1 MKDLAGLLEWA
12 TPRQQEYIEAMIR
25 CGSYRAAAKE
35 LDVTHNAIHKS
46 IKSLKKRAAKQGYA
60 PLHDMTHTA
69 PDTHIVKGVSTLY
82 GVDGMVKQQWVKTDL
97 NKDLLRESLEAVIED
112 LKGDIA
118 KCDPKPDELEL
129 TDEALTA
136 YVIGDGHIGMSVR
149 NHHNMGAGSWDLR
162 EAEMATISTINR
174 LIRLSGGTD
183 IGLLVDVGDFAHA
196 DNMLNIS
203 QSGHFHKIDGDF
215 KDMITTCVRIYR
227 QAIDMML
234 THHRDVV
241 VMMVR
246 GNHNSNVSLSIGAML
261 EVFYENEPRVTVL
274 DNRHKFITY
283 EYGKN
288 LFAGHH
294 GDKMKVDQA
303 YQFLTKTFAE
313 SWGRTKH
320 RHCFMGHIHHQ
331 TSKEV
336 GGMLFETY
344 NTIAPP
350 DEWHSHSGYG
360 AKRSMTSIVF
370 NKDHGEIQR
379 HKISVG

>member
-97 NKDLLRESLEAVIED
+97 NKDLLRESLEAVVED
-112 LKGDIA
+112 LKEA
-118 KCDPKPDELEL
+118 VEPCEPKEDALEL

-149 NHHNMGAGSWDLR
+149 NHHNMGAGDWDLR
-162 EAEMATISTINR
+162 EAEMATTSTINR
-174 LIRLSGGTD
+174 LVRLSGGTD
-183 IGLLVDVGDFAHA
+183 IGLLVDVGDFMHNN
-196 DNMLNIS
+196 DSSNTTS
-203 QSGHFHKIDGDF
+203 SGNVLDVDGDL
-215 KDMITTCVRIYR
+215 KDIVQATVRIYR
-227 QAIDMML
+227 TAIDMML

-241 VMMVR
+241 LMMVR
-246 GNHNSNVSLSIGAML
+246 GNHNSDAALFINTML
-261 EVFYENEPRVTVL
+261 EVFYENEPRVTIL
-274 DNRHKFITY
+274 CNRHKFMTY
-283 EYGKN
+283 QYGKN
-288 LFAGHH
+288 FFGAHH
-294 GDKMKVDQA
+294 GDRMRIDQA
-303 YQFLTKTFAE
+303 YQFFTTVFAE
-313 SWGRTKH
+313 DWGKAKH

-331 TSKEV
+331 SSKEM

-344 NTIAPP
+344 NTIAPQ
-350 DEWHSHSGYG
+350 DEWHSNSGYT
-360 AKRSMTSIVF
+360 AKRSMTSITF
-370 NKDHGEIQR
+370 NKDHGEVQR
-379 HKISVG
+379 HKIAIA